1 MILHFSSGLVRGNP
15 SSDCGLPDSL
25 KETNGRKT
33 EMTKIQ
39 EPQLSF
45 SPLFAGIGLE
55 FELGH
60 LLNKNLASLPAE
72 ILS

>member
-1 MILHFSSGLVRGNP
+1 
-15 SSDCGLPDSL
+15 
-25 KETNGRKT
+25 
-33 EMTKIQ
+33 MTKIQ
-39 EPQLSF
+39 KSLNLSF
-45 SPLFAGIGLE
+45 FLLFAGIGLE